1 MGFLTNF
8 NARKAYMKHVQGNRA
23 FEAGKTEE
31 GREMHKQAMEGYEK
45 AYKEGMNDPNYL
57 MAYSVLLMRA
67 GDFEKSREIM
77 LKLDKMK
84 LAADQ
89 RKQLHINY
97 SVLQWKMGN
106 LDKAIEQMRV
116 VAAGGKTAMVYT
128 TLGQYLIDK
137 AIQTGDFTEAIEFN
151 HEAYEYD
158 EEDAG
163 TLDNL
168 GQLKYAMGEREAAKD
183 YFRRALE
190 QKPSQTVTL
199 YNLARLLHEDGE
211 DDEARKLIARAVDGN
226 FSSLCPVSR
235 EEVQAL
241 QKEIG

>member
-1 MGFLTNF
+1 M
-8 NARKAYMKHVQGNRA
+8 
-23 FEAGKTEE
+23 
-31 GREMHKQAMEGYEK
+31 
-45 AYKEGMNDPNYL
+45 
-57 MAYSVLLMRA
+57 
-67 GDFEKSREIM
+67 
-77 LKLDKMK
+77 
-84 LAADQ
+84 
-89 RKQLHINY
+89 
-97 SVLQWKMGN
+97 
-106 LDKAIEQMRV
+106 

-151 HEAYEYD
+151 NEAYEYD

-168 GQLKYAMGEREAAKD
+168 GQLIYAMGERDAAKD
-183 YFRRALE
+183 FFRRALE
-190 QKPSQTVTL
+190 QKPSQTITL

-211 DDEARKLIARAVDGN
+211 DAEARTLLARAVDGN

-235 EEVQAL
+235 EEVLAL